1 MAMNRID
8 AINFLKNK
16 PVELGHKLGF
26 TKLRDVHNR
35 WICDMAFGDNDKTLQ
50 GARGT
55 YKTTCVSLALALI
68 MILLPNYR
76 ILFLR
81 KTADDVK
88 EVIKQVSII
97 LQSEYVK
104 YLVQVIYGVN
114 LQLLTDNAYELNTNL
129 VTDNRGTSQLIGLG
143 IGTSITGKHYE
154 KIFTDDIV
162 TIADRRS
169 KADREATKTT
179 YQELQNIKNKGQH
192 CRIFNTGTPWHE
204 EDCFMLMPPAEKY
217 DIYNPAIKE
226 LFTDAE
232 IEEKKEHMSP
242 SLFAANYEL
251 RHIPSDEVIFTN
263 PVTGAPDSMVLN
275 GWMHLDSAFY
285 GEDYTAWTIA
295 AEHDGKLYVY
305 GKMRRKHV
313 EDCYEKIHNDYDR
326 FLVLKILN
334 EKNADKGYVANDLR
348 RLNMKVGTYN
358 EHENKYI
365 KIVTYL
371 KGLWCDIIFTEGTDP
386 EYIKQITDY
395 YEDAEHDDAPD
406 SLASLIR
413 AKFKRKKERKEDE
426 KLSGSL
432 RSWR

>member
-1 MAMNRID
+1 MNRQD
-8 AINFLKNK
+8 AVNFLKYE
-16 PVELGHKLGF
+16 PVKFAHALGF
-26 TKLRDVHNR
+26 TKLTELHNN
-35 WICDMAFGDNDKTLQ
+35 WIKDMVWGQGDKTLQ

-55 YKTTCVSLALALI
+55 YKTTCVSFALAII

-76 ILFLR
+76 ILFVR
-81 KTADDVK
+81 KTSEDVK
-88 EVIKQVSII
+88 EVIRQVSNI
-97 LQSEYVK
+97 LKDPKTKQLIYI
-104 YLVQVIYGVN
+104 IYGVP
-114 LQLLTDNAYELNTNL
+114 LQLTTDNAYELNSNL
-129 VTDNRGTSQLIGLG
+129 VTDSKGTSQLVGLG
-143 IGTSITGKHYE
+143 IGTSITGKHFE
-154 KIFTDDIV
+154 RIFTDDIV
-162 TIADRRS
+162 TVVDRKS
-169 KADREATKTT
+169 KADREATKIT
-179 YQELQNIKNKGQH
+179 YQELQNVKNKGEH

-204 EDCFMLMPPAEKY
+204 EDCFTLMPPAEKY
-217 DIYNPAIKE
+217 DIYHPAIKE
-226 LFTDAE
+226 LFTEEE
-232 IEEKKEHMSP
+232 IEERRKSMSP

-251 RHIPSDEVIFTN
+251 RHIPSEDVIFTN
-263 PVTGAPDSMVLN
+263 PITGAPDSMVLN

-285 GEDYTAWTIA
+285 GEDFTAWTIA

-326 FLVLKILN
+326 FLVPKILN

-348 RLNMKVGTYN
+348 RLDMKVGTYN

-371 KGLWCDIIFTEGTDP
+371 KGRWCDIIFTEGTDP

-426 KLSGSL
+426 KLSGSVT
-432 RSWR
+432 SW